1 MASTINVSCTECGE
15 SNMFKTSKRS
25 QRGMFE
31 INERFVYAL
40 QTCGKGLQA
49 GRVMCTVLNMP
60 PPPTKFAS
68 YTTRLL
74 DAAATVV
81 SESMARAC
89 EEIKDEKHRSDEH
102 QEIAVTVDGT
112 WMKRGHSSLH
122 GVVIL
127 ISADTGKVLDCEV
140 ETKFCHVC
148 ARKQHTDNNQQECK
162 VTHS

>member
-1 MASTINVSCTECGE
+1 
-15 SNMFKTSKRS
+15 MFQTSKRS
-25 QRGMFE
+25 QRGMLE

-40 QTCGKGLQA
+40 RTCGKGLQA
-49 GRVMCTVLNMP
+49 GRVMCAVLNMP
-60 PPPTKFAS
+60 PPPRKFAS

-89 EEIKDEKHRSDEH
+89 EKINDEKHGSDEP
-102 QEIAVTVDGT
+102 QEIAVTVDET

-122 GVVIL
+122 GVVTL
-127 ISADTGKVLDCEV
+127 ISADTGKVLDSEV

-148 ARKQHTDNNQQECK
+148 ARKQHTDSNQQECK
-162 VTHS
+162 VTHSG